1 MTILVVIGH
10 STYYSIVTE
19 YGGVDYAGMMR
30 ANGVNDAVVHKMLSV
45 VTGAIYS
52 FHMPLF
58 MALSGALFSRNK
70 KRDFLPFVKSKA
82 QRLLLP
88 FVVVAS
94 FVSVPL
100 KYLAGYWDG
109 SGNIFR
115 DVFVGQYLIQGNTH
129 LWFLVTLF
137 CEFVIFYF
145 VKKYCIGRKSKCL
158 VLLLLFVLNVAAVK
172 INIILLRN
180 VLSFSVWF
188 YAGFLFEEIRNNFNG
203 KISAVKFLSLSA
215 LWAAMFLSARYIQ
228 HDALSAQMLHII
240 LSLLITL
247 SGILSCYSFCVLLN
261 NTRTSTSKP
270 VRFLCDYS
278 LGIYLYSDTFNY
290 NILYIFVSLFTVQV
304 LSQNVCALL
313 LYVLRICVTF
323 SLAVFMTW
331 FLRKMRFKFI
341 A

>member
-1 MTILVVIGH
+1 MIGH

-19 YGGVDYAGMMR
+19 YGGVDYAGMML
-30 ANGVNDAVVHKMLSV
+30 AKGVNDATVHKMLSV

-70 KRDFLPFVKSKA
+70 TRDFLPFVKSKA
-82 QRLLLP
+82 QRLLIP
-88 FVVVAS
+88 FVAVTS

-115 DVFVGQYLIQGNTH
+115 DVFIGQYLIQGNTH

-145 VKKYCIGRKSKCL
+145 VKKYFVGRKSKCL
-158 VLLLLFVLNVAAVK
+158 VLLLLFALNVAARK

-215 LWAAMFLSARYIQ
+215 LWAVMFFSARHIQ
-228 HDALSAQMLHII
+228 HDALPAKMLHII
-240 LSLLITL
+240 LSLFITL

-290 NILYIFVSLFTVQV
+290 NILYIFVSLFTVQA